1 MEMRH
6 PIQTDFSFHHS
17 CHGLTMLHKLFVDV
31 HRPLRHIFLKYILN
45 KEIDKNPALY
55 TVGLLNDDENFDIPF
70 NQIREEVNS
79 ILPMNSE
86 EYREFLLEHKEEMD
100 SIPMVYPILGVP
112 NGVEVE
118 IHYKIR
124 GTQCHTVIARQFSSE
139 PIRTAFPIR
148 DYSDYLII
156 NAIGDRENNG
166 IIQKVVSK
174 KGDHFETF
182 YDVNKVKASTNK
194 HCMESAC
201 NLPNIEYNYEAD
213 FNVGLIEFINTSSER
228 LMTPVDEE
236 TDKAIRYPGA
246 AFDMETKGYLHAYS
260 NESQNRS
267 LLNMIMNGS
276 GNVDWPPETF
286 DRYMGIRSR
295 IRSDKII
302 INIYASHCLSPQ
314 DVVEYGDIGNVIP
327 FITDYTNEWSR
338 LYLDE
343 VADGADEEIEHHMER
358 LDDIKETVKEKEEK
372 HREINTSIQEYKTA
386 LKDLKKPLLEDE
398 PLPKDWIEMG
408 DTLDE
413 KYYLNKKTGR
423 KTTFRGEIPYISG
436 KRKSIREE
444 ERRVSELMDWK
455 NYHNLLEEGEGNMEV
470 LKDDLEELEDEE
482 ETTKKK
488 IKHSEKVRNTVFT
501 LHNQDVEGELG
512 TMLPRRTRGKS
523 IKYGGG
529 SKIKKKTRKK
539 RKRTVK
545 KKVIRKTKKR
555 TVKKKVI
562 RKTKKRK

>member
-1 MEMRH
+1 MGH
-6 PIQTDFSFHHS
+6 PIQTDFNFHHS

-31 HRPLRHIFLKYILN
+31 NRPLRHIFLKYVLN
-45 KEIDKNPALY
+45 KEIDRNPALY
-55 TVGLLNDDENFDIPF
+55 TVGLLNDDEIFDIPF

-79 ILPMNSE
+79 VLPLNSE

-100 SIPMVYPILGVP
+100 SIPIVYPILGVP

-124 GTQCHTVIARQFSSE
+124 GTQCHTVITRQFSSE
-139 PIRTAFPIR
+139 PIRTAFQTR

-156 NAIGDRENNG
+156 NAIGDKENNG
-166 IIQKVVSK
+166 IIQKITSR
-174 KGDHFETF
+174 KGGHFETF
-182 YDVNKVKASTNK
+182 YDVNKIKPLTNIY
-194 HCMESAC
+194 CMEPAC

-246 AFDMETKGYLHAYS
+246 AFDMDTKGYLHAYS

-267 LLNMIMNGS
+267 LLNMIINGS
-276 GNVDWPPETF
+276 GNVDWPRETF
-286 DRYMGIRSR
+286 DRYMGIRPR

-302 INIYASHCLSPQ
+302 INIYSSHCLSPQ

-338 LYLDE
+338 MYLDE

-358 LDDIKETVKEKEEK
+358 LDDIKETVKGKKEK
-372 HREINTSIQEYKTA
+372 HREIKKSIQKYKTK
-386 LKDLKKPLLEDE
+386 LKNLKKPLLEDE
-398 PLPKDWIEMG
+398 PLPKNWIEMG
-408 DTLDE
+408 DTLGE
-413 KYYLNKKTGR
+413 RYYLNKKTGR
-423 KTTFRGEIPYISG
+423 KTTFRGEIPHITG
-436 KRKSIREE
+436 KRKSTRTEKKRI
-444 ERRVSELMDWK
+444 SELINWK
-455 NYHNLLEEGEGNMEV
+455 NIYNLLEGEKDNMETIKEE
-470 LKDDLEELEDEE
+470 LHDLETEK

-488 IKHSEKVRNTVFT
+488 IKLSEKVRNTVFN
-501 LHNQDVEGELG
+501 LHNQDIEGDLG

-523 IKYGGG
+523 IKYGGN
-529 SKIKKKTRKK
+529 KVNKKTRKK

-545 KKVIRKTKKR
+545 KKVLRN
-555 TVKKKVI
+555 
-562 RKTKKRK
+562 TKKRK